1 MVKICVIAFKVAE
14 KNVDKFTAQQII
26 RQQIL
31 NKQLQQ
37 MKQQAQQQNKP
48 IEDMA
53 VQASDQFWS
62 TLQTRGQENL
72 ERVQNGVPMDN
83 VKNKLNNMLFDTLA
97 NINNNQQ
104 QLQRNQDL
112 QSLGKSLKPIY
123 WLKHC
128 KGFQMM

>member
-48 IEDMA
+48 LEDMA

-97 NINNNQQ
+97 NINSNQQ

-112 QSLGKSLKPIY
+112 QSLGKSLKPNY
-123 WLKHC
+123 LN
-128 KGFQMM
+128 

>member
-97 NINNNQQ
+97 NINSNQQ

-112 QSLGKSLKPIY
+112 QSLGKSLKSNY
-123 WLKHC
+123 
-128 KGFQMM
+128 

>member
-97 NINNNQQ
+97 NINSNQQ
-104 QLQRNQDL
+104 QMQRNQDL

-123 WLKHC
+123 
-128 KGFQMM
+128 

>member
-1 MVKICVIAFKVAE
+1 MVKSCVIAFKVAE

-112 QSLGKSLKPIY
+112 QSLGKSN
-123 WLKHC
+123 
-128 KGFQMM
+128 F

>member
-1 MVKICVIAFKVAE
+1 M
-14 KNVDKFTAQQII
+14 DKFTAQQII

-97 NINNNQQ
+97 NINSNQQ

-112 QSLGKSLKPIY
+112 QSLGKSLKPNY
-123 WLKHC
+123 
-128 KGFQMM
+128 